1 MQALW
6 IGSHQRP
13 APLQRGLVDQRRG
26 VGQAGQAEHLA
37 QGAEPR
43 LAIISHAIALVRPS
57 RYIRYSR
64 ENGNLCVKLAASP
77 RAYWGAVMYL
87 VAIDRGFI
95 AEPDQ

>member
-6 IGSHQRP
+6 IGSHQKP
-13 APLQRGLVDQRRG
+13 APLQPGLVDQSR
-26 VGQAGQAEHLA
+26 VVGQAEHLA

-57 RYIRYSR
+57 RDVRYSR

>member
-13 APLQRGLVDQRRG
+13 APLQRGLVDQSR
-26 VGQAGQAEHLA
+26 VVGQAEHLA

-57 RYIRYSR
+57 RDVRYSR